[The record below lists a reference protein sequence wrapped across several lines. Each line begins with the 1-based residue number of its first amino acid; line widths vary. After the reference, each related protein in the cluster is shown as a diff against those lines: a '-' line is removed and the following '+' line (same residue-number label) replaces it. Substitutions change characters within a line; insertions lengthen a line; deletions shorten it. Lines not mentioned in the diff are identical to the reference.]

1 MPFDDDDPALLPVGQ
16 AHGQNNFLLG
26 KGSWTLALRIS
37 DDGAPPLADL
47 EYVELDV
54 PPPPRDQG
62 LFSPFLVPGGI
73 RAKARVLRAPPFS
86 ATRI

>member
-1 MPFDDDDPALLPVGQ
+1 MLHFILACIDDSLS
-16 AHGQNNFLLG
+16 LG
-26 KGSWTLALRIS
+26 H
-37 DDGAPPLADL
+37 DAPPLADL